1 MMDSPEVLL
10 HGDIPYFR
18 ADNNPLK
25 QAFFSDDR
33 LYESRLYKFNVCDSI
48 KRHKHFYASK
58 CSVISKLSL
67 IST

>member
-48 KRHKHFYASK
+48 KQGTNSFMPLN
-58 CSVISKLSL
+58 VLSL
-67 IST
+67 AN